1 MRTEHTRSTKTI
13 SHATEL
19 VNTFFD
25 DASEKKFSV
34 RRLSVRTDP
43 NRQLFIVIID
53 DDFNKSDFKVTPYAE
68 VTVIKDQIRFIV
80 NPSKQYP
87 ALKGM
92 FGNINSAIETSVFG
106 FMNKFQ

>member
-13 SHATEL
+13 SHGTEL

-43 NRQLFIVIID
+43 NRQLFIVTID
-53 DDFNKSDFKVTPYAE
+53 DYLNNNDFKIRPYAE
-68 VTVIKDQIRFIV
+68 VTVIKDKIRFIV

-87 ALKGM
+87 ALKDM
-92 FGNINSAIETSVFG
+92 FSNINSAIETSVFG